1 MKGLKEKSSGFFK
14 KYYPILAITL
24 VVVVFFWK
32 FFLKGLIPIP
42 ADMVVGAYFPWLDY
56 KWGYEIGVPVKNPI
70 TSDVVSVIYPLRSY
84 AVDLIKRG
92 ELPLWNPL
100 MFGGYPLLANFQ
112 VALFSPTFLLYLL
125 LPKLSAWTGQVVL
138 QPFLAALFSYLFLR
152 HLKVSKFASAMGGLI
167 YAFSGFNIIWLEWN
181 AHALTAAW
189 IPLILLLTSKFIKEA
204 KIKWGVFLSV
214 AVASQIFSGYPQL
227 FIYTLLSIFLYLVV
241 VLRRELTWKILF
253 HLAFFILVGLSLT
266 AIQTLPALEL
276 LINSQRVQEILSY
289 DLTYL
294 PWQNLISFLAPD
306 YFGNHATGNFWGMGN
321 YTNNIGYAGA
331 VSLILASI
339 GYFNFRKKREAV
351 FLGLLLVFSLLFSLP
366 FVWTKIFS
374 GAYSMTR
381 ILVLANLAVAFLAAF
396 GLEALF
402 KKVRGLDIS
411 TALFYFLTLI
421 IIAAFSFITWQSSAD
436 DNYLVGLRNL
446 AFPAFFVGLTIVIL
460 AVGVKVKKLVKLSV
474 VMVGL
479 LAVSELFRFGW
490 KYTPFSRRDL
500 VFPETPVISFLKSQ
514 EAPFRFLS
522 ENVIPMNM
530 WVPYGLESP
539 SGYDAVY
546 PVTWSKYLG
555 VANKSDKNA
564 PSLGRYAV
572 VENYASPLIDMANNR
587 YLLVLSKGAKELEL
601 EESGYKKVF
610 EDKSVSVYENSE
622 AFDRALLAFDWIV
635 QKEQEKVFERLLDPT
650 FALSRVLILEKD
662 PGLRPKE
669 ILPMGD
675 VSYRKYSPRESVL
688 KTRANKDSLLFVSEV
703 WYPGWEA
710 FVDGNKT
717 EILRANSTFRA
728 VKVPEGEHEVGFIY
742 DPKSFKIGGWLSIAT
757 LIFLSATLIYDKKKI
772 SQRPS

>member
-253 HLAFFILVGLSLT
+253 RLSLFILLGLSLT

-546 PVTWSKYLG
+546 PFTWSKYLG

-610 EDKSVSVYENSE
+610 EDKSVSVYENSG

-635 QKEQEKVFERLLDPT
+635 QKEQEKVFERLLDPA

>member
-253 HLAFFILVGLSLT
+253 RLSLFILLGLSLT

-546 PVTWSKYLG
+546 PFTWSKYLG

-610 EDKSVSVYENSE
+610 EDKSVSVYENSG

>member
-253 HLAFFILVGLSLT
+253 RLSLFILLGLSLT

-610 EDKSVSVYENSE
+610 EDKSVSVYENSG

>member
-1 MKGLKEKSSGFFK
+1 
-14 KYYPILAITL
+14 
-24 VVVVFFWK
+24 
-32 FFLKGLIPIP
+32 
-42 ADMVVGAYFPWLDY
+42 
-56 KWGYEIGVPVKNPI
+56 
-70 TSDVVSVIYPLRSY
+70 
-84 AVDLIKRG
+84 
-92 ELPLWNPL
+92 
-100 MFGGYPLLANFQ
+100 
-112 VALFSPTFLLYLL
+112 
-125 LPKLSAWTGQVVL
+125 
-138 QPFLAALFSYLFLR
+138 
-152 HLKVSKFASAMGGLI
+152 
-167 YAFSGFNIIWLEWN
+167 
-181 AHALTAAW
+181 
-189 IPLILLLTSKFIKEA
+189 
-204 KIKWGVFLSV
+204 
-214 AVASQIFSGYPQL
+214 
-227 FIYTLLSIFLYLVV
+227 
-241 VLRRELTWKILF
+241 
-253 HLAFFILVGLSLT
+253 
-266 AIQTLPALEL
+266 
-276 LINSQRVQEILSY
+276 
-289 DLTYL
+289 
-294 PWQNLISFLAPD
+294 
-306 YFGNHATGNFWGMGN
+306 
-321 YTNNIGYAGA
+321 
-331 VSLILASI
+331 
-339 GYFNFRKKREAV
+339 
-351 FLGLLLVFSLLFSLP
+351 
-366 FVWTKIFS
+366 
-374 GAYSMTR
+374 
-381 ILVLANLAVAFLAAF
+381 
-396 GLEALF
+396 
-402 KKVRGLDIS
+402 
-411 TALFYFLTLI
+411 
-421 IIAAFSFITWQSSAD
+421 
-436 DNYLVGLRNL
+436 
-446 AFPAFFVGLTIVIL
+446 
-460 AVGVKVKKLVKLSV
+460 
-474 VMVGL
+474 
-479 LAVSELFRFGW
+479 
-490 KYTPFSRRDL
+490 
-500 VFPETPVISFLKSQ
+500 
-514 EAPFRFLS
+514 
-522 ENVIPMNM
+522 M

-546 PVTWSKYLG
+546 PFTWSKYLG

-675 VSYRKYSPRESVL
+675 VSYRKYSPRESIL